1 MLDTVALY
9 GPHVLSALHA
19 APHMTDQAV
28 TPPPPKTFE
37 WWMLSMFALGVSYSA
52 FVSLLIPPYVSD
64 SGGDASTAGI
74 VMAIIALGALGGP
87 PIGAFAD
94 RYSAHRLVMVSGIG
108 GMALSFAA
116 YALSADNS
124 ALYALD
130 AILMGISVAAVSAT
144 APVFIVGARLDQKT
158 EAKQMTTL
166 QLMMPA
172 GQLVGGL
179 VLAVVAGWTFANR
192 FWLGAIIVAV
202 SFVVVWLTTGDVSER
217 LKLAVAQ
224 DTTVRGDG
232 GRKKIGL
239 SKVLLSTFGIY
250 FAVLVFTSIANNG
263 VNAQIANIMPNVYG
277 VDAKTTS
284 ALISLAGLLNIV
296 LYFPAGRWMARKG
309 PFPPF
314 MAGIV
319 GRMIAGLGMGAVGL
333 MTNNKAL
340 LGVAFMQLMY
350 QTAPFVR
357 LAQPGLAVRFA
368 NFPAGQASGWVI
380 AGSAIGSFVGSLLGG
395 YLADAYGYNAV
406 NWMAAAAGA
415 SAALILF
422 IWLKPAEKRMR
433 EGEEPLP
440 DDLSKDE
447 GAAKHE

>member
-1 MLDTVALY
+1 L
-9 GPHVLSALHA
+9 HESKVLRFDPQAISVTSAHITE
-19 APHMTDQAV
+19 PRR
-28 TPPPPKTFE
+28 FE
-37 WWMLSMFALGVSYSA
+37 WWMLSMFALGISYSA
-52 FVSLLIPPYVSD
+52 FVSLLIPPFVTKT
-64 SGGDASTAGI
+64 GGDASTAGI

-87 PIGAFAD
+87 PIGSFAD
-94 RYSAHRLVMVSGIG
+94 RYSAHRIVMVGGIG
-108 GMALSFAA
+108 GMALSFVA
-116 YALSADNS
+116 YALSADSS

-144 APVFIVGARLDQKT
+144 APVFIVGAKLDQET

-179 VLAVVAGWTFANR
+179 ILAGITSWSFANR
-192 FWLGAIIVAV
+192 FWLGAAIVAL
-202 SFVVVWLTTGDVSER
+202 SFVAVWFTTANVSQR
-217 LKLAVAQ
+217 LKLAMASGE
-224 DTTVRGDG
+224 DAMPDG
-232 GRKKIGL
+232 GRRKIGL
-239 SKVLLSTFGIY
+239 KQVLFSTFGIY
-250 FAVLVFTSIANNG
+250 FAVLVFTSVANNG

-277 VDAKTTS
+277 IDAKTTS

-333 MTNNKAL
+333 MTDNKAL
-340 LGVAFMQLMY
+340 LGAAFMQLMY

-368 NFPAGQASGWVI
+368 TFPAGQASGWVI

-395 YLADAYGYNAV
+395 YLADAFGYNSV

-415 SAALILF
+415 GAALILF
-422 IWLKPAEKRMR
+422 IWLRPAQKRMSK
-433 EGEEPLP
+433 GETPP
-440 DDLSKDE
+440 PKSPADDNMVRRD
-447 GAAKHE
+447 

>member
-1 MLDTVALY
+1 
-9 GPHVLSALHA
+9 
-19 APHMTDQAV
+19 MTTTDITRA
-28 TPPPPKTFE
+28 KTFE
-37 WWMLSMFALGVSYSA
+37 WWMLSMFALGISYSA
-52 FVSLLIPPYVSD
+52 FVSLLIPPFVSD
-64 SGGDASTAGI
+64 AGGDASTAGI

-87 PIGAFAD
+87 PIGSFAD
-94 RYSAHRLVMVSGIG
+94 RYSAHRIVMVGGIG
-108 GMALSFAA
+108 GMALSFVA
-116 YALSADNS
+116 YALSADSS

-130 AILMGISVAAVSAT
+130 AILMGVSVAAVSAT
-144 APVFIVGARLDQKT
+144 APVFIVGAKLDQKT

-166 QLMMPA
+166 QLMMPS

-179 VLAVVAGWTFANR
+179 ILAGITGWSFANR
-192 FWLGAIIVAV
+192 FWLGAGIVAV
-202 SFVVVWLTTGDVSER
+202 SFVVVWLSTANVSRR
-217 LKLAVAQ
+217 LKRAVSQ
-224 DTTVRGDG
+224 DRMAAPDG
-232 GRKKIGL
+232 GRQKIGL
-239 SKVLLSTFGIY
+239 KQVLLSTFGIY

-314 MAGIV
+314 MAGIA

-333 MTNNKAL
+333 MTDNKAL
-340 LGVAFMQLMY
+340 LGAAFMQLMY

-357 LAQPGLAVRFA
+357 LTQPGLAVRFA

-395 YLADAYGYNAV
+395 YLADTFGYNAV

-415 SAALILF
+415 GAALILF
-422 IWLKPAEKRMR
+422 MWLRPAERRM
-433 EGEEPLP
+433 
-440 DDLSKDE
+440 KDRNPPPE
-447 GAAKHE
+447 KPPERDEAVVRHE

>member
-1 MLDTVALY
+1 
-9 GPHVLSALHA
+9 
-19 APHMTDQAV
+19 
-28 TPPPPKTFE
+28 
-37 WWMLSMFALGVSYSA
+37 MFALGISYSA
-52 FVSLLIPPYVSD
+52 FVSLLIPPFVSD
-64 SGGDASTAGI
+64 AGGDASTAGI

-94 RYSAHRLVMVSGIG
+94 RYSAHRIVMVGGIA
-108 GMALSFAA
+108 GMALSFVA

-144 APVFIVGARLDQKT
+144 APVFIVGARLDQET

-166 QLMMPA
+166 QLMMPT
-172 GQLVGGL
+172 GQLLGGL
-179 VLAVVAGWTFANR
+179 ILAGVTSWSFSNR
-192 FWLGAIIVAV
+192 FWLGAGIVAV
-202 SFVVVWLTTGDVSER
+202 SFVVVWFTTGNVSQR
-217 LKLAVAQ
+217 LKLAMDQ
-224 DTTVRGDG
+224 DTDDLPEGA
-232 GRKKIGL
+232 RKKIGL
-239 SKVLLSTFGIY
+239 KQVLFSTFGIY

-277 VDAKTTS
+277 IDAKTTS
-284 ALISLAGLLNIV
+284 ALISLAGLLNII

-319 GRMIAGLGMGAVGL
+319 GRMVAGLGMGAVGL
-333 MTNNKAL
+333 MTDNKAL
-340 LGVAFMQLMY
+340 LGAAFMQLMY
-350 QTAPFVR
+350 QAAPFVR

-395 YLADAYGYNAV
+395 YLADAFGYNAV
-406 NWMAAAAGA
+406 NWMAAAAGGG
-415 SAALILF
+415 AAVILF
-422 IWLKPAEKRMR
+422 LWLRPAEKRMR
-433 EGEEPLP
+433 NGESSSPETPAN
-440 DDLSKDE
+440 DE
-447 GAAKHE
+447 ENAKHD

>member
-1 MLDTVALY
+1 
-9 GPHVLSALHA
+9 
-19 APHMTDQAV
+19 
-28 TPPPPKTFE
+28 
-37 WWMLSMFALGVSYSA
+37 MLSMFALGISYSA
-52 FVSLLIPPYVSD
+52 FVSLLIPPFVSD
-64 SGGDASTAGI
+64 AGGDASTAGI

-94 RYSAHRLVMVSGIG
+94 RYSAHRIVMVGGIA
-108 GMALSFAA
+108 GMALSFVA

-144 APVFIVGARLDQKT
+144 APVFIVGAKLDQKT

-179 VLAVVAGWTFANR
+179 ILAGITGWSFANR
-192 FWLGAIIVAV
+192 FWLGAGIVAV
-202 SFVVVWLTTGDVSER
+202 SFVVVWFTTGNVSQR
-217 LKLAVAQ
+217 LKLATADKTTTAQ
-224 DTTVRGDG
+224 DGD
-232 GRKKIGL
+232 RKKIGL
-239 SKVLLSTFGIY
+239 KQVLFSTFGIY

-277 VDAKTTS
+277 IDAKTTS

-319 GRMIAGLGMGAVGL
+319 GRMVAGLGMGVVGL
-333 MTNNKAL
+333 MTDNKAL
-340 LGVAFMQLMY
+340 LGAAFMQLMY
-350 QTAPFVR
+350 QAAPFVR

-368 NFPAGQASGWVI
+368 TFPAGQASGWVI

-395 YLADAYGYNAV
+395 YLADAFGYNAV

-415 SAALILF
+415 GAALILF
-422 IWLKPAEKRMR
+422 LWLRPAERRMR
-433 EGEEPLP
+433 EDGESPSDPLP
-440 DDLSKDE
+440 DDEDTVNSD
-447 GAAKHE
+447 

>member
-1 MLDTVALY
+1 
-9 GPHVLSALHA
+9 
-19 APHMTDQAV
+19 
-28 TPPPPKTFE
+28 
-37 WWMLSMFALGVSYSA
+37 MLSMFALGISYSA

-87 PIGAFAD
+87 PIGSFAD
-94 RYSAHRLVMVSGIG
+94 RYSAHRIVMVGGIA

-130 AILMGISVAAVSAT
+130 AILMGVSVAAVSAT
-144 APVFIVGARLDQKT
+144 APVFIVGAKLDQQT

-172 GQLVGGL
+172 GQLIGGL
-179 VLAVVAGWTFANR
+179 ILAGITGWSFANR
-192 FWLGAIIVAV
+192 FWLGAGIVAL
-202 SFVVVWLTTGDVSER
+202 SFVIVWLTTADVSQR
-217 LKLAVAQ
+217 LKLAMAQ
-224 DTTVRGDG
+224 DATTEPDG

-239 SKVLLSTFGIY
+239 KQVLLSTFGIY
-250 FAVLVFTSIANNG
+250 FAVLVFTSIASNG
-263 VNAQIANIMPNVYG
+263 VNAQIANIMPEVYG
-277 VDAKTTS
+277 IDAKTTS

-314 MAGIV
+314 MAGVV

-333 MTNNKAL
+333 MTDNRAL
-340 LGVAFMQLMY
+340 IGAAFMQLMY
-350 QTAPFVR
+350 QAAPFVR
-357 LAQPGLAVRFA
+357 LPQSGLAVRFA
-368 NFPAGQASGWVI
+368 TFPAGQASGWVI
-380 AGSAIGSFVGSLLGG
+380 AGSAVGSFVGSLLGG
-395 YLADAYGYNAV
+395 YLADAFGYNAV

-415 SAALILF
+415 GAALILF
-422 IWLKPAEKRMR
+422 MWLRPAEKRMR
-433 EGEEPLP
+433 IGEIPSPSPAESEL
-440 DDLSKDE
+440 E
-447 GAAKHE
+447 R

>member
-1 MLDTVALY
+1 
-9 GPHVLSALHA
+9 
-19 APHMTDQAV
+19 
-28 TPPPPKTFE
+28 
-37 WWMLSMFALGVSYSA
+37 MFALGISYSA
-52 FVSLLIPPYVSD
+52 FVSLLIPPFVTEA
-64 SGGDASTAGI
+64 GGDASTAGI
-74 VMAIIALGALGGP
+74 VMGIIALGALGGP

-94 RYSAHRLVMVSGIG
+94 RYSAHRIVMVGGIA
-108 GMALSFAA
+108 GMALSFVA

-144 APVFIVGARLDQKT
+144 APVFIVGARLDQET

-179 VLAVVAGWTFANR
+179 MLAGVTGWSFANR
-192 FWLGAIIVAV
+192 FWLGAGVV
-202 SFVVVWLTTGDVSER
+202 TLSFVVVWFTTGNVSRR
-217 LKLAVAQ
+217 LNLAVSQ
-224 DTTVRGDG
+224 NTGNGPDG
-232 GRKKIGL
+232 ERRKIGL
-239 SKVLLSTFGIY
+239 KQVLFSTFGIY
-250 FAVLVFTSIANNG
+250 FAVLVFTSVANNG
-263 VNAQIANIMPNVYG
+263 VNAQISNIMPNVYG
-277 VDAKTTS
+277 IDAKTTS
-284 ALISLAGLLNIV
+284 VLISLAGLLNIA

-314 MAGIV
+314 MVGIV

-333 MTNNKAL
+333 MTDNKAL
-340 LGVAFMQLMY
+340 LGAAFMQLMY

-368 NFPAGQASGWVI
+368 TFPAGQASGWVI

-395 YLADAYGYNAV
+395 YLANAFGYNAV

-415 SAALILF
+415 GAALILF
-422 IWLKPAEKRMR
+422 LWLRPAERRMR
-433 EGEEPLP
+433 TGEKTLP
-440 DDLSKDE
+440 TPIPDNEDTVRND
-447 GAAKHE
+447 

>member
-1 MLDTVALY
+1 
-9 GPHVLSALHA
+9 
-19 APHMTDQAV
+19 MTTTQPTA
-28 TPPPPKTFE
+28 PKTFE
-37 WWMLSMFALGVSYSA
+37 WWMLSMFALGISYSA
-52 FVSLLIPPYVSD
+52 FVSLLIPPFVSD
-64 SGGDASTAGI
+64 AGGDASTAGV

-87 PIGAFAD
+87 PMGAFAD
-94 RYSAHRLVMVSGIG
+94 RYSAHRIVMVSGIA
-108 GMALSFAA
+108 GMALSFVA

-130 AILMGISVAAVSAT
+130 AILMGLSVAAVSAT
-144 APVFIVGARLDQKT
+144 APVFIVGAKLDQKT

-179 VLAVVAGWTFANR
+179 ILAGITSWSFSDR
-192 FWLGAIIVAV
+192 FWLGAAIVAL
-202 SFVVVWLTTGDVSER
+202 SFVVVWFTTGNVSRR
-217 LKLAVAQ
+217 LALAMSQGSV
-224 DTTVRGDG
+224 DEPDG

-239 SKVLLSTFGIY
+239 KQVLFSTFGIY

-277 VDAKTTS
+277 IDAKTTS

-296 LYFPAGRWMARKG
+296 LYFPVGRWMGRKG
-309 PFPPF
+309 GFPPF
-314 MAGIV
+314 MTGIV

-333 MTNNKAL
+333 MTDNKAL
-340 LGVAFMQLMY
+340 LGAAFMQLMY

-368 NFPAGQASGWVI
+368 TFPAGQASGWVI

-395 YLADAYGYNAV
+395 FLADAFGYNAV
-406 NWMAAAAGA
+406 NWMAAAAGGG
-415 SAALILF
+415 AALILF
-422 IWLKPAEKRMR
+422 LWLRPAEKRIKAA
-433 EGEEPLP
+433 EPP
-440 DDLSKDE
+440 AAVATRNNAGTSHDD
-447 GAAKHE
+447 

>member
-1 MLDTVALY
+1 MTVH
-9 GPHVLSALHA
+9 PI
-19 APHMTDQAV
+19 APPRLRA
-28 TPPPPKTFE
+28 FE
-37 WWMLSMFALGVSYSA
+37 WWMLSMFALGISYSA

-94 RYSAHRLVMVSGIG
+94 RYSAHRIVMVGGIA

-130 AILMGISVAAVSAT
+130 AILMGVSVAAVSAT
-144 APVFIVGARLDQKT
+144 APVFIVGAKLDQAT

-179 VLAVVAGWTFANR
+179 LLAGITGWSFANR
-192 FWLGAIIVAV
+192 FWLGAGIVAL
-202 SFVVVWLTTGDVSER
+202 SFVVVWFTSGDVSQR
-217 LKLAVAQ
+217 LKHAMAEE
-224 DTTVRGDG
+224 TTTNADG

-239 SKVLLSTFGIY
+239 KQVLLSTFGIY

-277 VDAKTTS
+277 IDAKTTS

-333 MTNNKAL
+333 MTDNKAL
-340 LGVAFMQLMY
+340 LGAAFMQLMY
-350 QTAPFVR
+350 QAAPFVR
-357 LAQPGLAVRFA
+357 LSQPGLAVRFA
-368 NFPAGQASGWVI
+368 TFPAGQASGWVI

-395 YLADAYGYNAV
+395 YLADAFGYNAV

-415 SAALILF
+415 GAALILF
-422 IWLKPAEKRMR
+422 MWLRPAEKRMR
-433 EGEEPLP
+433 SGEKSPPEPP
-440 DDLSKDE
+440 MNHE
-447 GAAKHE
+447 ETAKHD

>member
-1 MLDTVALY
+1 MTSQAT
-9 GPHVLSALHA
+9 
-19 APHMTDQAV
+19 APSR
-28 TPPPPKTFE
+28 PKPFE
-37 WWMLSMFALGVSYSA
+37 WWMLSMFALGISYSA
-52 FVSLLIPPYVSD
+52 FVSLLIPPFVSD
-64 SGGDASTAGI
+64 VGGDATTAGI

-94 RYSAHRLVMVSGIG
+94 RYSAHRIVMVSGIA
-108 GMALSFAA
+108 GMALSFVA

-144 APVFIVGARLDQKT
+144 APVFIVGAKLDQET
-158 EAKQMTTL
+158 EAKQMTSL
-166 QLMMPA
+166 QLMMPT

-179 VLAVVAGWTFANR
+179 MLAGVTSWSFANR
-192 FWLGAIIVAV
+192 FWLGAGIVTLA
-202 SFVVVWLTTGDVSER
+202 FVVVWLTTGNVSRR
-217 LKLAVAQ
+217 LKLAMGSEA
-224 DTTVRGDG
+224 GNGIDG
-232 GRKKIGL
+232 QRKKIGL
-239 SKVLLSTFGIY
+239 KQVLLSTFGIY
-250 FAVLVFTSIANNG
+250 FAVLVFTSVANNG

-277 VDAKTTS
+277 IDAKTTS

-314 MAGIV
+314 MAGVV

-333 MTNNKAL
+333 MTDNKAL
-340 LGVAFMQLMY
+340 LGAAFMQLMY

-357 LAQPGLAVRFA
+357 LSQPGLAVRFA
-368 NFPAGQASGWVI
+368 TFPAGQASGWVI

-395 YLADAYGYNAV
+395 YLADTFGYNAV

-415 SAALILF
+415 GAALILF
-422 IWLKPAEKRMR
+422 IWLRPAERRMR
-433 EGEEPLP
+433 EDDEPPPDPVSAGEETNYQRKGSP
-440 DDLSKDE
+440 
-447 GAAKHE
+447 

>member
-1 MLDTVALY
+1 
-9 GPHVLSALHA
+9 
-19 APHMTDQAV
+19 
-28 TPPPPKTFE
+28 
-37 WWMLSMFALGVSYSA
+37 MLSMFALGISYSA

-87 PIGAFAD
+87 PIGSFAD
-94 RYSAHRLVMVSGIG
+94 RYSAHRIVMVGGIA

-130 AILMGISVAAVSAT
+130 AILMGVSVAAVSAT
-144 APVFIVGARLDQKT
+144 APVFIVGAKLDQQT

-172 GQLVGGL
+172 GQLIGGL
-179 VLAVVAGWTFANR
+179 ILAGITGWSFANR
-192 FWLGAIIVAV
+192 FWLGSAIVAL
-202 SFVVVWLTTGDVSER
+202 SFVVVWFTTADVSQR
-217 LKLAVAQ
+217 LKLAMAQ
-224 DTTVRGDG
+224 DATTEPDG

-239 SKVLLSTFGIY
+239 KQVLLSTFGIY
-250 FAVLVFTSIANNG
+250 FAVLVFTSIASNG
-263 VNAQIANIMPNVYG
+263 VNAQIANIMPEVYG
-277 VDAKTTS
+277 IDAKTTS

-314 MAGIV
+314 MAGVV

-333 MTNNKAL
+333 MTDNRAL
-340 LGVAFMQLMY
+340 LGAAFMQLMY
-350 QTAPFVR
+350 QAAPFVR
-357 LAQPGLAVRFA
+357 LPQSGLAVRFA
-368 NFPAGQASGWVI
+368 TFPAGQASGWVI
-380 AGSAIGSFVGSLLGG
+380 AGSAVGSFVGSLLGG
-395 YLADAYGYNAV
+395 YLADAFGYNAV

-415 SAALILF
+415 GAALILF
-422 IWLKPAEKRMR
+422 MWLRPAEKRMR
-433 EGEEPLP
+433 IGEIPSPSPAESEL
-440 DDLSKDE
+440 E
-447 GAAKHE
+447 R

>member
-1 MLDTVALY
+1 
-9 GPHVLSALHA
+9 
-19 APHMTDQAV
+19 
-28 TPPPPKTFE
+28 
-37 WWMLSMFALGVSYSA
+37 MLSMFALGISYSA

-87 PIGAFAD
+87 PIGSFAD
-94 RYSAHRLVMVSGIG
+94 RYSAHRIVMVGGIA

-130 AILMGISVAAVSAT
+130 AILMGVSVAAVSAT
-144 APVFIVGARLDQKT
+144 APVFIVGAKLDQQT

-172 GQLVGGL
+172 GQLIGGL
-179 VLAVVAGWTFANR
+179 VLAGITGWSFANR
-192 FWLGAIIVAV
+192 FWLGSAIVAL
-202 SFVVVWLTTGDVSER
+202 SFVVVWFTTADVSQR
-217 LKLAVAQ
+217 LKLAMAQ
-224 DTTVRGDG
+224 DATTEPDG

-239 SKVLLSTFGIY
+239 KQVLLSTFGIY
-250 FAVLVFTSIANNG
+250 FAVLVFTSIASNG
-263 VNAQIANIMPNVYG
+263 VNAQIANIMPEVYG
-277 VDAKTTS
+277 IDAKTTS

-314 MAGIV
+314 MAGVV

-333 MTNNKAL
+333 MTDNRAL
-340 LGVAFMQLMY
+340 IGAAFMQLMY
-350 QTAPFVR
+350 QAAPFVR
-357 LAQPGLAVRFA
+357 LPQSGLAVRFA
-368 NFPAGQASGWVI
+368 TFPAGQASGWVI
-380 AGSAIGSFVGSLLGG
+380 AGSAVGSFVGSLLGG
-395 YLADAYGYNAV
+395 YLADAFGYNAV

-415 SAALILF
+415 GAALILF
-422 IWLKPAEKRMR
+422 MWLRPAEKRMR
-433 EGEEPLP
+433 IGEIPSPSPAESEL
-440 DDLSKDE
+440 E
-447 GAAKHE
+447 R

>member
-9 GPHVLSALHA
+9 GPRLLPVLYAD
-19 APHMTDQAV
+19 PDMTAQTVA
-28 TPPPPKTFE
+28 PPPPKTFE

-192 FWLGAIIVAV
+192 FWLVAIIVAV
-202 SFVVVWLTTGDVSER
+202 PFVVVWLTTGDVSER
-217 LKLAVAQ
+217 LRLAVAQ
-224 DTTVRGDG
+224 ATTVPRDG

-319 GRMIAGLGMGAVGL
+319 GRMIAV
-333 MTNNKAL
+333 
-340 LGVAFMQLMY
+340 GVAFMQLMY

-415 SAALILF
+415 GAALILF
-422 IWLKPAEKRMR
+422 MWLKPAEKRMR
-433 EGEEPLP
+433 EREETLP
-440 DDLSKDE
+440 DDLLKDE

>member
-1 MLDTVALY
+1 MF
-9 GPHVLSALHA
+9 
-19 APHMTDQAV
+19 APHAVRGMTTA
-28 TPPPPKTFE
+28 TTAPPPPKTFE
-37 WWMLSMFALGVSYSA
+37 WWMLSMFALGISYSA

-64 SGGDASTAGI
+64 TGGDASTAGI

-94 RYSAHRLVMVSGIG
+94 RYSAHRIVMVSGIA
-108 GMALSFAA
+108 GMALAFAA

-130 AILMGISVAAVSAT
+130 AILMGVSVAAVSAT
-144 APVFIVGARLDQKT
+144 APVFIVGAKLYQKT

-179 VLAVVAGWTFANR
+179 LLAVVAGWTFANR
-192 FWLGAIIVAV
+192 FWLGALIVSI
-202 SFVVVWLTTGDVSER
+202 SFVVVWLTTGTVSER
-217 LKLAVAQ
+217 LKLATAQ
-224 DTTVRGDG
+224 DNTQAADG

-250 FAVLVFTSIANNG
+250 FAVLVFTSVANNG

-277 VDAKTTS
+277 IDAKTTS
-284 ALISLAGLLNIV
+284 ALISLAGLLNII

-314 MAGIV
+314 MSGVV

-333 MTNNKAL
+333 MTDNKAL
-340 LGVAFMQLMY
+340 LGAAFMQLMY

-395 YLADAYGYNAV
+395 YLADTFGYNAV

-415 SAALILF
+415 GAVVILF
-422 IWLKPAEKRMR
+422 IWLRPAEKRMR
-433 EGEEPLP
+433 EDKRRPPDPLP
-440 DDLSKDE
+440 KPQE
-447 GAAKHE
+447 AVRNA

>member
-1 MLDTVALY
+1 MVE
-9 GPHVLSALHA
+9 
-19 APHMTDQAV
+19 V
-28 TPPPPKTFE
+28 TKPRAFE
-37 WWMLSMFALGVSYSA
+37 WWMLSMFALGISYSA
-52 FVSLLIPPYVSD
+52 FVSLLIPPFVTEA
-64 SGGDASTAGI
+64 GGDASTAGI

-94 RYSAHRLVMVSGIG
+94 RYSAHRIVMVAGIG
-108 GMALSFAA
+108 GMAVSFVA
-116 YALSADNS
+116 YALSADSS

-130 AILMGISVAAVSAT
+130 AILMGVSVAAVSAT
-144 APVFIVGARLDQKT
+144 APVFIVGARLDQET

-172 GQLVGGL
+172 GQLIGGL
-179 VLAVVAGWTFANR
+179 ILAGITGWSFANR
-192 FWLGAIIVAV
+192 FWLGAGIVAA
-202 SFVVVWLTTGDVSER
+202 SFVVVWFTTGNVSRR
-217 LKLAVAQ
+217 LKLAVDQ
-224 DTTVRGDG
+224 DTLVAPDG

-239 SKVLLSTFGIY
+239 KQVLFSTFGIY

-277 VDAKTTS
+277 IDAKTTS

-296 LYFPAGRWMARKG
+296 LYFPAGRWMARRG

-333 MTNNKAL
+333 MTDNKAL
-340 LGVAFMQLMY
+340 LGAAFMQLMY

-368 NFPAGQASGWVI
+368 TFPAGQASGWVI
-380 AGSAIGSFVGSLLGG
+380 AGSAIGSFVGSLVGG
-395 YLADAYGYNAV
+395 YLADAFGYNAV
-406 NWMAAAAGA
+406 NWMAAAAGGG
-415 SAALILF
+415 AALILF
-422 IWLKPAEKRMR
+422 MWLRPAEKRMR
-433 EGEEPLP
+433 KGEKSPPEPP
-440 DDLSKDE
+440 INNE
-447 GAAKHE
+447 ETVKHG